1 MLDGAWRR
9 AKLQMIDARL
19 AIDEVK
25 MLARIKSEA
34 VAAPTTEEAASA
46 HGESGRDEE
55 SSGEGMD
62 ADGAAGAPAS
72 VAADR
77 MYTTEV
83 LERRFRLRH
92 QVRVLDQL
100 ELWWRQAQVCAPA
113 NRSMQTAEPR
123 PDVARTQDAAQS
135 CRHLCDE
142 IARCVASQDECPHTP
157 YSPPRCRPSGLR
169 RQPPGRAET
178 IGSLRCEHVARC
190 VRRCPF
196 VTLQRGAHAG
206 H

>member
-142 IARCVASQDECPHTP
+142 IARCVASQDECPHSILTASLPPFWTP
-157 YSPPRCRPSGLR
+157 PPA
-169 RQPPGRAET
+169 PGT
-178 IGSLRCEHVARC
+178 C
-190 VRRCPF
+190 
-196 VTLQRGAHAG
+196 
-206 H
+206 